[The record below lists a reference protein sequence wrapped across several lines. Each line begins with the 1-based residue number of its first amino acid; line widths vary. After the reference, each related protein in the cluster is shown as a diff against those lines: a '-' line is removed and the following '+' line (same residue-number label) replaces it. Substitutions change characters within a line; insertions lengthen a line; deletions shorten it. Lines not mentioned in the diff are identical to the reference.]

1 MFIVVASSDF
11 IVSGW
16 IVQQVDFETVARSIF
31 SSVAL
36 RSNRHKA
43 SSEYVGRRNQA
54 PKVQL
59 SVTDNNYKF
68 LTPISIGD
76 LD

>member
-16 IVQQVDFETVARSIF
+16 IVQQVDFETVARVIF
-31 SSVAL
+31 DSTAL
-36 RSNRHKA
+36 RSNHHKA
-43 SSEYVGRRNQA
+43 SAEYLGRRNRA